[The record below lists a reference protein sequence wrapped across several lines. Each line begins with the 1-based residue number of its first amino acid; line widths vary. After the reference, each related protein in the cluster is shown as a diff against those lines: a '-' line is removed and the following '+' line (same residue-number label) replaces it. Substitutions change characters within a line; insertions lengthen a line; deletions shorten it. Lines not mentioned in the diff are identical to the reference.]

1 VSLQIAFP
9 VEFIVSGTPASLQT
23 KRPETRAIWKR
34 RVRQASQST
43 LPEGHFATRG
53 PIAVTL
59 FYFPDAMMRGDID
72 NIVKPVL
79 DALSQH
85 IYVDDQQVERV
96 WVQKFE
102 PGGDTVFNDPS
113 SVLANAI
120 LANAILGV
128 RPLLFVRVTNDPK
141 EGLQ

>member
-1 VSLQIAFP
+1 L
-9 VEFIVSGTPASLQT
+9 L
-23 KRPETRAIWKR
+23 
-34 RVRQASQST
+34 
-43 LPEGHFATRG
+43 
-53 PIAVTL
+53 
-59 FYFPDAMMRGDID
+59 YFPDAMMRGDIE

-120 LANAILGV
+120 LRV